1 MSKLEQLI
9 NELCPDGVEF
19 VSLGSLM
26 TKVTNKQK
34 YSPEITQVY
43 VVSNT
48 LGMVKA
54 EEYRENTIHSDD
66 ISNYTVVKTGMFAY
80 NPSRLNIGS
89 IAMLNKED
97 GVVSPMYVVFEV
109 DTSKITLEY
118 FELLIKSSFVKNKIA
133 SYKEEGARFRF
144 DFSRWDWIK
153 VQLPPIE
160 IQNTIVE
167 HLNTFSKYL
176 DNLIDEHS
184 ARKQQYEYYRDYL
197 LSFDDED
204 VEKVIP
210 DIDCSKI
217 EYKRLGDVCNVQS
230 GGTPSKKESEYW
242 NGGTIPWLAS
252 TVCKNKKSV
261 EEVTNYITEKGL
273 KNSSA
278 KMMKEK
284 TTLIA
289 LVGATIGKIAFL
301 PFEASIN
308 QNIAGLF
315 PIDENIIN
323 ADYLFYACSTLYSKF
338 QNLGNGKLAMANMSF
353 VRNLVIPVPPL
364 SVQENIVKILD
375 RFDKLNNDMSEGLP
389 AEIEAR
395 KKQYEYYRDTL
406 LSFDDKA
413 CSHIVKVERE
423 RANTH

>member
-89 IAMLNKED
+89 IAMLKKED

-167 HLNTFSKYL
+167 HLNTFFKYL

-204 VEKVIP
+204 IEKVIP
-210 DIDCSKI
+210 DIDCSMVKMCP
-217 EYKRLGDVCNVQS
+217 LSDVAEIYDGTHQTPNYTES
-230 GGTPSKKESEYW
+230 GVPF
-242 NGGTIPWLAS
+242 I
-252 TVCKNKKSV
+252 SV
-261 EEVTNYITEKGL
+261 ENINSIYSSTKFISQEDFNKYKIKPKVNDVFMTRIGSIGACAVFDKQTDLAYYVSLALIRPNPELLNSKYL
-273 KNSSA
+273 KYAIES
-278 KMMKEK
+278 KQGRKELRK
-284 TTLIA
+284 RTLVNAVPIKINKND
-289 LVGATIGKIAFL
+289 IGKIIL
-301 PFEASIN
+301 PIPSLET
-308 QNIAGLF
+308 QN
-315 PIDENIIN
+315 
-323 ADYLFYACSTLYSKF
+323 
-338 QNLGNGKLAMANMSF
+338 
-353 VRNLVIPVPPL
+353 
-364 SVQENIVKILD
+364 NIVKILD
-375 RFDKLNNDMSEGLP
+375 RFDMLCNGISEGIP

-395 KKQYEYYRDTL
+395 KQQYEYYRDTL
-406 LSFDDKA
+406 LSFNQEQ
-413 CSHIVKVERE
+413 CSQIVNVERE
-423 RANTH
+423 RES